1 MKGKKIIASVF
12 LMALCAGCGNSHQE
26 KETGI
31 ITVDVH
37 ADYPEKKLMLQDI
50 LEVEYIPLETSD
62 EFITQGYVLDIGDRY
77 IVAKNRTPDGDIF
90 LFDRQTGKGIRKIN
104 RKGQGAEEYTSI
116 YRIVLD
122 EANDEMFV
130 NCMPMRKIF
139 VYDLEGRFKRSFNHA
154 DSASYSVLFNYDREH
169 LISYVHIL

>member
-1 MKGKKIIASVF
+1 MKGKKIIGSVF

-37 ADYPEKKLMLQDI
+37 DDYPEKKLMLQDI

-77 IVAKNRTPDGDIF
+77 ILAKNRTPDGDIF
-90 LFDRQTGKGIRKIN
+90 LFDRQTGKGIRKLN
-104 RKGQGAEEYTSI
+104 HYG
-116 YRIVLD
+116 L
-122 EANDEMFV
+122 
-130 NCMPMRKIF
+130 KIH
-139 VYDLEGRFKRSFNHA
+139 RFDF
-154 DSASYSVLFNYDREH
+154 D
-169 LISYVHIL
+169 